1 MGYPPL
7 YASLSRQPFRM
18 SLLQSLAY
26 MAGGFA
32 LLIAGAEGLVRG
44 AASSA
49 LRFGLTPLVVG
60 LTVVAFG
67 TSSPELV
74 ICVEAALTG
83 NDGLA
88 VGNVVGSNI
97 ANLALIVGVAAL
109 IAPALVQRKLVR
121 VDLPTV
127 LGISAVLALMLVDGA
142 IGRVEGGILAAG
154 AVGFVWANVKQAR
167 RETRKKAELLAAA
180 PAEASGVEPDDAL
193 GEVPDEPRPV
203 WQDALLIAIGLGL
216 LILGGDLLLKGAV
229 AAAHRLDVSDAVIG
243 LTLVALG
250 TSLPELATTVVASV
264 RGHSD
269 MALGNAVGSNA
280 FNVLGVLG
288 PAALVAPL
296 GSGGVE
302 MLDLGIMLGITAALP
317 ASLWFTPRLTRWH
330 GVVLIGLYA
339 AYVWFLLA

>member
-1 MGYPPL
+1 
-7 YASLSRQPFRM
+7 M

-32 LLIAGAEGLVRG
+32 LLIGGAEGLVRG

-74 ICVEAALTG
+74 ICIEAALTG

-88 VGNVVGSNI
+88 IGNVVGSNI
-97 ANLALIVGVAAL
+97 ANLALIVGIAAL

-127 LGISAVLALMLVDGA
+127 FGISAVLALMLIDGH
-142 IGRVEGGILAAG
+142 IGRIEGGLLAAG
-154 AVGFVWANVKQAR
+154 AFGFVWANVKQAR
-167 RETRKKAELLAAA
+167 RETRRNAALLAAA
-180 PAEASGVEPDDAL
+180 PAEASGIGVDDAL
-193 GEVPDEPRPV
+193 GEVPDEPRPI
-203 WQDALLIAIGLGL
+203 WQDALLILAGLGL
-216 LILGGDLLLKGAV
+216 LIVGGDLLLKGAIE
-229 AAAHRLDVSDAVIG
+229 AARRLDVSDAVIG

-250 TSLPELATTVVASV
+250 TSLPELATTVVASM

-296 GSGGVE
+296 SSGGVD
-302 MLDLGIMLGITAALP
+302 LIDLGVMLLITAALP

-330 GVVLIGLYA
+330 GVVLIGVYA

>member
-1 MGYPPL
+1 
-7 YASLSRQPFRM
+7 M

-32 LLIAGAEGLVRG
+32 LLIGGAEGLVRG

-74 ICVEAALTG
+74 ICIEAALRG
-83 NDGLA
+83 EDGLA

-97 ANLALIVGVAAL
+97 ANLALIVGVAAM

-127 LGISAVLALMLVDGA
+127 FGISAILALMLIDGA
-142 IGRVEGGILAAG
+142 VGRVEGALLAAG

-167 RETRKKAELLAAA
+167 RETRRKAALVAAA
-180 PAEASGVEPDDAL
+180 PAEAGGASMDQILD
-193 GEVPDEPRPV
+193 EVPDEPRPV
-203 WQDALLIAIGLGL
+203 WQDALLILLGFGL
-216 LILGGDLLLKGAV
+216 LVIGGDLLLEGAV
-229 AAAHRLDVSDAVIG
+229 AAATRLNVSDAVIG

-250 TSLPELATTVVASV
+250 TSLPELATTIVASL

-269 MALGNAVGSNA
+269 LALGNAVGSNA

-296 GSGGVE
+296 SSQGVAFV
-302 MLDLGIMLGITAALP
+302 DLGIMLGITALLP
-317 ASLWFTPRLTRWH
+317 LSLWFTPRLTRGH
-330 GVVLIGLYA
+330 GVVLIGVYV

>member
-1 MGYPPL
+1 
-7 YASLSRQPFRM
+7 M

-32 LLIAGAEGLVRG
+32 LLIGGAEGLVRG

-74 ICVEAALTG
+74 ICIEAAMRG
-83 NDGLA
+83 EDGLA
-88 VGNVVGSNI
+88 IGNVVGSNI

-127 LGISAVLALMLVDGA
+127 LGISVILALMLFDGA
-142 IGRVEGGILAAG
+142 IGRIEGAVLAAG

-167 RETRKKAELLAAA
+167 RETRRKAELIAVA
-180 PAEASGVEPDDAL
+180 PADAAEAEMSEAL
-193 GEVPDEPRPV
+193 DEVPDEPRPL
-203 WQDALLIAIGLGL
+203 WQDALLVALGFGL
-216 LILGGDLLLKGAV
+216 LVIGGDLLLEGAI
-229 AAAHRLDVSDAVIG
+229 AAARQLDVSDAVIG

-250 TSLPELATTVVASV
+250 TSLPELATTVVASL

-269 MALGNAVGSNA
+269 IALGNAVGSNA

-288 PAALVAPL
+288 PAALIAPL
-296 GSGGVE
+296 TSSGVG
-302 MLDLGIMLGITAALP
+302 MIDLGIMLGITALLP
-317 ASLWFTPRLTRWH
+317 LSLWFTPRLTRGH
-330 GVVLIGLYA
+330 GVVLIGLYG

>member
-1 MGYPPL
+1 
-7 YASLSRQPFRM
+7 M

-32 LLIAGAEGLVRG
+32 LLIGGAEGLVRG

-74 ICVEAALTG
+74 ICIEAALRG
-83 NDGLA
+83 EDGLA

-97 ANLALIVGVAAL
+97 ANLALIVGIAAL
-109 IAPALVQRKLVR
+109 ISPMLVQRKLVR

-127 LGISAVLALMLVDGA
+127 LGISAALALMLVDGH
-142 IGRVEGGILAAG
+142 IGRIEGGLLAAG

-167 RETRKKAELLAAA
+167 RETRRNAALLAAA
-180 PAEASGVEPDDAL
+180 PAEASEVAVDDAL
-193 GEVPDEPRPV
+193 GEVPDEPRPL
-203 WQDALLIAIGLGL
+203 WQDALLIAAGFGL
-216 LILGGDLLLKGAV
+216 LVVGGDLLLKGAV
-229 AAAHRLDVSDAVIG
+229 EAAHRLNLSDAVIG

-250 TSLPELATTVVASV
+250 TSLPELATTVVAAL
-264 RGHSD
+264 RGQGD
-269 MALGNAVGSNA
+269 MALGNAIGSNA

-288 PAALVAPL
+288 PAALLTPL
-296 GSGGVE
+296 GAGGVD
-302 MLDLGIMLGITAALP
+302 LVDLGVMLLITAALP
-317 ASLWFTPRLTRWH
+317 ASLWLTPRLTRWH
-330 GVVLIGLYA
+330 GVALIGTYA
-339 AYVWFLLA
+339 AYIWFLLA